1 MREKKRG
8 KTGIWALLAAL
19 AVGLMLACLAGCGG
33 KDGGYRILVDD
44 FAEITLAQDGDSAAY
59 DRALGAVGAYLEN
72 PGEETLQYALS
83 EVTEVREQMEAD
95 GANLKPYELREELV
109 PVLESYGLDREEY
122 VINADMR
129 ASYLS
134 GYVESLKNLEFYLE
148 LAEIMGPE
156 NPSSTLEFLYGFRSE
171 YQSYT
176 RDFCYYGINYWFADW
191 EGEELAY
198 VQEQVLDHLKSFGT
212 DGAVWENSR
221 EGAERKLNLCLGQM
235 EECQRGF
242 EEYLG
247 EIQREL
253 YEMEAE
259 QP

>member
-19 AVGLMLACLAGCGG
+19 AVGLMLACLAGCGE

-59 DRALGAVGAYLEN
+59 DRALGAVRAYLEN

-148 LAEIMGPE
+148 LAEITGPE

-221 EGAERKLNLCLGQM
+221 EGAERKLDLCLGQM

>member
-59 DRALGAVGAYLEN
+59 DRALGAVRAYLEN

-109 PVLESYGLDREEY
+109 PVL
-122 VINADMR
+122 R
-129 ASYLS
+129 AMAWT
-134 GYVESLKNLEFYLE
+134 G
-148 LAEIMGPE
+148 
-156 NPSSTLEFLYGFRSE
+156 RS
-171 YQSYT
+171 
-176 RDFCYYGINYWFADW
+176 
-191 EGEELAY
+191 
-198 VQEQVLDHLKSFGT
+198 
-212 DGAVWENSR
+212 
-221 EGAERKLNLCLGQM
+221 M
-235 EECQRGF
+235 
-242 EEYLG
+242 
-247 EIQREL
+247 
-253 YEMEAE
+253 
-259 QP
+259 